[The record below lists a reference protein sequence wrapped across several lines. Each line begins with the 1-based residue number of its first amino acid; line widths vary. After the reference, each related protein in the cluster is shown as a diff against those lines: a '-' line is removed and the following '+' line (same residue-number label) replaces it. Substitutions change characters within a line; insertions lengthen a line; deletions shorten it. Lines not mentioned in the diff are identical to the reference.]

1 MLGEALLLGLVTVVP
16 LALGSLLGA
25 SRDIPPRLLATVL
38 AFGAGTMIASVSIGL
53 FEPAAEEL
61 GGAWAGLA
69 LFAGTATFVLGTRA
83 IDHRPGGARSAV
95 GWALLLGVLLDG
107 VPENAALGVSSELD
121 VALLAAIA
129 IGNAPE
135 AIGGAAKMRSDAGF
149 SRGRI
154 LLIWGAV
161 SVLLLLTVVAARAAG
176 DSLSASGIAGVE
188 AFAGGAVLAVLADSM
203 IPESYKDGG
212 PNVAFA
218 VAAGFALAF
227 ALGG

>member
-1 MLGEALLLGLVTVVP
+1 MLGEALLLGLATVVP
-16 LALGSLLGA
+16 LFLGALLGA
-25 SRDIPPRLLATVL
+25 TRTINPRPLAVVL
-38 AFGAGTMIASVSIGL
+38 AFGAGTMVASVSIGL
-53 FEPAAEEL
+53 FAPASKEL
-61 GGAWAGLA
+61 GGVVAGLA
-69 LFAGTATFVLGTRA
+69 LFAGTATFVGGSRV
-83 IDHRPGGARSAV
+83 IDQRPGGARSAV

-135 AIGGAAKMRSDAGF
+135 AIGGAAKMREDAGLA
-149 SRGRI
+149 RGRI

-161 SVLLLLTVVAARAAG
+161 SVLLVAVVVAARLAG
-176 DSLSASGIAGVE
+176 DALSPSGIAGVE

-203 IPESYKDGG
+203 IPEAYKDGG
-212 PNVAFA
+212 PNIAFA